1 MKADRGD
8 LLRGT
13 LEMLIL
19 RTLEDGPM
27 HGYGITERLQRVSG
41 EVLAV
46 EEGSLYPALYRMQ
59 QRGLVKSK
67 WGRSENN
74 RKARFY
80 TITAKGNHIVL
91 EVDGVKTVD
100 YVEQEPGIG
109 LDGAPGQQRE
119 LLEHH
124 GDVARGR
131 RQGGDVVAG
140 DLDESDPLAR
150 ERGNRGGERLV
161 AGDGHE

>member
-1 MKADRGD
+1 MTADRGD

-19 RTLEDGPM
+19 RTLKDGPM

-80 TITAKGNHIVL
+80 TITTKGRRHL
-91 EVDGVKTVD
+91 E
-100 YVEQEPGIG
+100 
-109 LDGAPGQQRE
+109 GAARSWAE
-119 LLEHH
+119 FSEA
-124 GDVARGR
+124 VARAM
-131 RQGGDVVAG
+131 AG
-140 DLDESDPLAR
+140 
-150 ERGNRGGERLV
+150 
-161 AGDGHE
+161 

>member
-1 MKADRGD
+1 MTADRGD

-19 RTLEDGPM
+19 RSLEDGPM

-59 QRGLVKSK
+59 KRGLVRSK

-80 TITAKGNHIVL
+80 TVTAKGRRHL
-91 EVDGVKTVD
+91 EDAVQNWA
-100 YVEQEPGIG
+100 EFSE
-109 LDGAPGQQRE
+109 A
-119 LLEHH
+119 
-124 GDVARGR
+124 VAR
-131 RQGGDVVAG
+131 AM
-140 DLDESDPLAR
+140 A
-150 ERGNRGGERLV
+150 N
-161 AGDGHE
+161 

>member
-1 MKADRGD
+1 MTADRGD

-19 RTLEDGPM
+19 RSLEDGPM

-41 EVLAV
+41 EILAV

-59 QRGLVKSK
+59 KRGLVKSK

-80 TITAKGNHIVL
+80 TVTAKGRRQL
-91 EVDGVKTVD
+91 ESAAKNWA
-100 YVEQEPGIG
+100 EFSE
-109 LDGAPGQQRE
+109 A
-119 LLEHH
+119 
-124 GDVARGR
+124 VARAMA
-131 RQGGDVVAG
+131 D
-140 DLDESDPLAR
+140 
-150 ERGNRGGERLV
+150 
-161 AGDGHE
+161 